1 MQGYR
6 IMNIAF
12 KSTLVAAAL
21 SFASQAQAA
30 TYVLNL
36 TGVVSSGTTATV
48 NGFGY
53 KFDFFSIAL
62 QGFAPLSLAVGD
74 DVQAN
79 IVLDQSLTV
88 PTASAGNFVRLF
100 LINTTYPGTSTGT
113 SGTTELFNANV
124 SIVNSASGGGTSSAV
139 VNSYFNPSGSSF
151 TFDTVQSN
159 FLVTSLSAPTLDVDY
174 ASLDYV
180 LRTPLSAVPEPANWV
195 MMLGGFALVGSAM
208 RRRAKITVTYA

>member
-1 MQGYR
+1 MKLLL
-6 IMNIAF
+6 
-12 KSTLVAAAL
+12 KSALLAGALAL
-21 SFASQAQAA
+21 SAQAQAA
-30 TYVLNL
+30 TYILNL

-48 NGFGY
+48 NGFG
-53 KFDFFSIAL
+53 FQFNFFSIAL
-62 QGFAPLSLAVGD
+62 QGFTPITLAVGD

-100 LINTTYPGTSTGT
+100 LINTSYPPTSTGT

-124 SIVNSASGGGTSSAV
+124 SIATGASGGGTSSAV

-151 TFDTVQSN
+151 VFDSVQSN
-159 FLVTSLSAPTLDVDY
+159 FLVTSLSDPTLTVDY

-180 LRTPLSAVPEPANWV
+180 LRTPLSAVPEPASWAL
-195 MMLGGFALVGSAM
+195 MLGGFGLVGSAM
-208 RRRAKITVTYA
+208 RRRAKFTVTYA